1 MKIYFILNS
10 FQFFVVDNGYTTAD
24 DSTEARV
31 RIKKLTYD
39 QVGGYTCRAQNK
51 LGSAEKKFDVQLGS
65 QTDCNI
71 GLCES
76 YSSAG
81 SAGLNT
87 NGIVFGISLIGS
99 VILFMTV
106 KWTLFTTHSE
116 KKSFQKIRQRGIHI
130 IASNIMSS
138 TTTISILGTISFKN
152 IFWISVSGGIT
163 YSKWKYVCVLEKR
176 LRTFDKICIPI
187 QTPNSLLKFRVNFLK
202 KIPIIHLWKKVI
214 CIEL

>member
-1 MKIYFILNS
+1 MKILNFILNS

-51 LGSAEKKFDVQLGS
+51 LGSAKKKFDVQLGS

-106 KWTLFTTHSE
+106 KWTIFTTHSE

-130 IASNIMSS
+130 IASNTMSS
-138 TTTISILGTISFKN
+138 TTTISILGTISLKN
-152 IFWISVSGGIT
+152 KFWISVLAELHIQNENMSVCWKRDWEL
-163 YSKWKYVCVLEKR
+163 SKKYLYQYRHQIACWSSEWI
-176 LRTFDKICIPI
+176 F
-187 QTPNSLLKFRVNFLK
+187 
-202 KIPIIHLWKKVI
+202 
-214 CIEL
+214 

>member
-1 MKIYFILNS
+1 MHSAEPYQAAAFEKIRKNNIALFRILTHYLLMHRELLKYLVILHILTPQNNIEKQINFLNKLKYT
-10 FQFFVVDNGYTTAD
+10 FQYFVVDNGYTTAD

-81 SAGLNT
+81 SSGLNT
-87 NGIVFGISLIGS
+87 GIVFGISLIGS

-106 KWTLFTTHSE
+106 K
-116 KKSFQKIRQRGIHI
+116 
-130 IASNIMSS
+130 
-138 TTTISILGTISFKN
+138 
-152 IFWISVSGGIT
+152 
-163 YSKWKYVCVLEKR
+163 
-176 LRTFDKICIPI
+176 
-187 QTPNSLLKFRVNFLK
+187 
-202 KIPIIHLWKKVI
+202 
-214 CIEL
+214 

>member
-1 MKIYFILNS
+1 MKINFILNS

-116 KKSFQKIRQRGIHI
+116 KKIFSKNPATWHSHHRIKYNVIYYHHLYTRDHFFIREYVLNFCFRRNYI
-130 IASNIMSS
+130 
-138 TTTISILGTISFKN
+138 FKM
-152 IFWISVSGGIT
+152 
-163 YSKWKYVCVLEKR
+163 
-176 LRTFDKICIPI
+176 KICLCVGKE
-187 QTPNSLLKFRVNFLK
+187 TENLR
-202 KIPIIHLWKKVI
+202 
-214 CIEL
+214 

>member
-1 MKIYFILNS
+1 MKILNFILNS

-130 IASNIMSS
+130 IASNTMSS
-138 TTTISILGTISFKN
+138 TYYHLYTRDHFFKKQILNFRFRRNYIFKM
-152 IFWISVSGGIT
+152 
-163 YSKWKYVCVLEKR
+163 
-176 LRTFDKICIPI
+176 KICLCVGKE
-187 QTPNSLLKFRVNFLK
+187 TENFQ
-202 KIPIIHLWKKVI
+202 
-214 CIEL
+214 

>member
-1 MKIYFILNS
+1 MYYCVVCQEWKQQFLKKFHS
-10 FQFFVVDNGYTTAD
+10 KFFFQFFVVDNGYTTAD

-87 NGIVFGISLIGS
+87 NRIVFGISLIGS

-106 KWTLFTTHSE
+106 K
-116 KKSFQKIRQRGIHI
+116 
-130 IASNIMSS
+130 
-138 TTTISILGTISFKN
+138 
-152 IFWISVSGGIT
+152 
-163 YSKWKYVCVLEKR
+163 
-176 LRTFDKICIPI
+176 
-187 QTPNSLLKFRVNFLK
+187 
-202 KIPIIHLWKKVI
+202 
-214 CIEL
+214 